1 MTSLTLVKFLFHIAL
16 IGIGCLLIIH
26 EKEVARFERK
36 LAKNIKYFFKGV
48 YVTLKQKRSEG
59 VEKKTSA
66 LSENLDNEYD
76 EILSRLS
83 EREARKEVCEDIL
96 VA

>member
-16 IGIGCLLIIH
+16 VGIGCLLIIH
-26 EKEVARFERK
+26 EKKIARFERE

-48 YVTLKQKRSEG
+48 YVTLKQKNAHKAESEA
-59 VEKKTSA
+59 SDF
-66 LSENLDNEYD
+66 SENLDSEYS
-76 EILSRLS
+76 EILSRLA
-83 EREARKEVCEDIL
+83 EREVSKQSCEDVL